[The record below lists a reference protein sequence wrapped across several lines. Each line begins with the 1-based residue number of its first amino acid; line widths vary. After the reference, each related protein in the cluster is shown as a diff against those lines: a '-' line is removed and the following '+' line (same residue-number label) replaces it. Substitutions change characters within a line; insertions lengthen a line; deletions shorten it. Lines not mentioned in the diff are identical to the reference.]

1 MILIYFLNPVLQQ
14 AEFVAYTKQNT
25 YFVVVFYSI
34 FFVDTSD
41 NLTISPR
48 PSQNLYNKLLVKEG
62 ETIGPYTCTADCNPP
77 CDIMWKYKDSTTGD
91 FFDVA
96 STGLLIGHIVNRSIA
111 LFRCIAQYS
120 PDKDFKIIENIILDV
135 HCKYINLDC

>member
-41 NLTISPR
+41 KLTISPR

-77 CDIMWKYKDSTTGD
+77 CDIMWKYKDSTTGG
-91 FFDVA
+91 FCDVA
-96 STGLLIGHIVNRSIA
+96 STGLLDSQIVNRSIA
-111 LFRCIAQYS
+111 LYRCIAQYS
-120 PDKDFKIIENIILDV
+120 PDKDFKIIENIILV
-135 HCKYINLDC
+135 VLCKYRNLN

>member
-77 CDIMWKYKDSTTGD
+77 CYISWKYKDSTSGGY
-91 FFDVA
+91 FDIA
-96 STGLLIGHIVNRSIA
+96 STGSLDGQIVNRSIA
-111 LFRCIAQYS
+111 LYRCIAKYP
-120 PDKDFKIIENIILDV
+120 PDKDFKEIES
-135 HCKYINLDC
+135 INLDVLCKQKFT